1 MRRFARNTWHRTSCS
16 SKSLIAGQPPDLRT
30 GIGLPQRE
38 ILRQLCFRLPQIWS
52 YQGPPAIAVSL
63 SAQDVAGSRT
73 SGPTSWL
80 RLTVALPRT
89 STSKGTLGKALH
101 AAPTP
106 GCLDAEGLKPH
117 AKCPLFMGQEED
129 VRSGDGYFSSHRSG
143 NPASRSGRACV
154 MVHMLF
160 ALPFCFCLPLS
171 LSSPRLLGRPT
182 PLPGDPPDLYGCKL
196 PCCKQA
202 IAVPLQDERY

>member
-1 MRRFARNTWHRTSCS
+1 MPCVASLVILGIARPAAA
-16 SKSLIAGQPPDLRT
+16 KSLIAGRAPDLRT
-30 GIGLPQRE
+30 GTGLSQRE

-63 SAQDVAGSRT
+63 SAQDVADSRT

-80 RLTVALPRT
+80 RMKVALPRT

-117 AKCPLFMGQEED
+117 ASCPLF
-129 VRSGDGYFSSHRSG
+129 
-143 NPASRSGRACV
+143 
-154 MVHMLF
+154 L
-160 ALPFCFCLPLS
+160 
-171 LSSPRLLGRPT
+171 
-182 PLPGDPPDLYGCKL
+182 
-196 PCCKQA
+196 
-202 IAVPLQDERY
+202 